1 MFDVKFSETQDD
13 VTNRLWMEII
23 SENFSSKK
31 LNFNDLK
38 NCIFINLVVI
48 LMKNKVFKDSKV
60 INAKITIE
68 ERS

>member
-1 MFDVKFSETQDD
+1 
-13 VTNRLWMEII
+13 MEII
-23 SENFSSKK
+23 SDFSSKK

-60 INAKITIE
+60 INAKITRGRIVK
-68 ERS
+68 